1 MFVVASYSQEE
12 TLPYDQ
18 DHLFRAI
25 QSQMLQFQHKAQSC
39 RILPRVLYSRN
50 IGSTIV
56 VGVSPLVVTVVKA
69 FQHGVFVEGC
79 WLLLVSIAVAE
90 WLLLLIS
97 CSHCCCFSHINKKRG
112 RGKYKSKT
120 VDIKTKY
127 GGKINIIIPDDIDR
141 AVGSGARDIVN
152 YCGLIMRSSILFRD
166 GNWQKIVLKHGE
178 AMWYKVKRNPES
190 GEKDTPDKV
199 WEIQHTRKKDNGER
213 VWLDPQ
219 SQQIHGQLQQLV
231 VEQQSE
237 EIEHP
242 MTRDEILSSVLG
254 ERSGYVRG
262 KGYGKKPPKKTQLH
276 QSDIEASV
284 SSAIES
290 IRQEMQADMDR
301 KLQEERE
308 QMTADLKK
316 NMKED
321 LQKKLEEEREH
332 MKGEVDKMFQ
342 EQMAA
347 IMTRMQQVLSLAL
360 LEYNKLLSSC
370 RK

>member
-1 MFVVASYSQEE
+1 
-12 TLPYDQ
+12 
-18 DHLFRAI
+18 
-25 QSQMLQFQHKAQSC
+25 MLLQ
-39 RILPRVLYSRN
+39 
-50 IGSTIV
+50 
-56 VGVSPLVVTVVKA
+56 
-69 FQHGVFVEGC
+69 
-79 WLLLVSIAVAE
+79 
-90 WLLLLIS
+90 
-97 CSHCCCFSHINKKRG
+97 
-112 RGKYKSKT
+112 
-120 VDIKTKY
+120 
-127 GGKINIIIPDDIDR
+127 
-141 AVGSGARDIVN
+141 
-152 YCGLIMRSSILFRD
+152 
-166 GNWQKIVLKHGE
+166 
-178 AMWYKVKRNPES
+178 
-190 GEKDTPDKV
+190 
-199 WEIQHTRKKDNGER
+199 
-213 VWLDPQ
+213 
-219 SQQIHGQLQQLV
+219 GQLQQLV
-231 VEQQSE
+231 IEQQSE

-262 KGYGKKPPKKTQLH
+262 KGYGNKPPKKTQLH

-284 SSAIES
+284 SSAMES

-308 QMTADLKK
+308 QMTTDLKK

-347 IMTRMQQVLSLAL
+347 IITRMQQVLSLAL